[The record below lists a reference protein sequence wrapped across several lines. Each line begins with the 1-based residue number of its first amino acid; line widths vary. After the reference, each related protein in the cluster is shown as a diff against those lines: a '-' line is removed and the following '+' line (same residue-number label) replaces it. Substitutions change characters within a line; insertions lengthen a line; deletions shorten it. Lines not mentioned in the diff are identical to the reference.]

1 MGATAVEK
9 ILARASG
16 KRAVK
21 AGDVVEP
28 RVDLAMSHENAALVI
43 NQFREI
49 YEGTGLT
56 AKPWDP
62 SRIAIIF
69 DHRVPAESAKTA
81 TNQKRV
87 RAFVGEHGITK
98 FHDVRG
104 DVGGICHQILPER
117 GYVRP
122 GMVVVG
128 TDSHTTSHGALGA
141 FAFGIGA
148 TEMASAWALGVALN
162 IEVPPTIRISVS
174 GRFGKHVGPKDLIL
188 HLIGHL
194 TAQGANFRVL
204 EFTGETIA
212 NLSTSGRLV
221 LCNMSVEAGATAGIV
236 PGDAETVRYLREE
249 VGVTDPIDLV
259 ASDADAVYEKTVSV
273 DVSKLEPL
281 VACPHTVDNVKPV
294 SAVAGKPVQQVV
306 IGSCTNGRLDDLA
319 EAAAHR
325 AGAPRGRRHAHA
337 RLPGLREDL
346 GRGDEARVSLRLHGG
361 GRRRHERGLRPVP
374 RRPRGRARRRRD
386 RDLDDEPE
394 LQGPDGQPGRGGL
407 PRLARRRGGV
417 RPDGRHHRPAEGAL
431 TCPARRNP
439 RRPASRKTD
448 STRVILS
455 LGRRRLDGRDLSGT
469 LHGDGAALGDAG
481 ARVRGP
487 PGLPGR
493 DQGEG
498 DPERGRHRG
507 GRELRLRLLARAGR
521 VVPEGARRRRRREE
535 LRAHLPAERD
545 QPRAEGRRRARA
557 SRRTRAT
564 TISFEGGGVENRTK
578 RTAFDVVPLPFARQ
592 AIIDAGG
599 LIPFTRARL
608 MARA

>member
-1 MGATAVEK
+1 MGSTVAEK

-16 KRAVK
+16 RPAVK

-49 YEGTGLT
+49 YEGTGLP

-87 RAFVGEHGITK
+87 RAFVAEHGIAK

-162 IEVPPTIRISVS
+162 IEAPPTIRVAVS
-174 GRFGKHVGPKDLIL
+174 GSFQKHVGPKDLIL
-188 HLIGHL
+188 HLIGFL

-249 VGVTDPIDLV
+249 VGVTDPLDLV
-259 ASDADAVYEKTVSV
+259 TSDPDAVYEKTVSV

-319 EAAAHR
+319 EAAAIVRGKHVAAGTR
-325 AGAPRGRRHAHA
+325 MLVFPASGKIWAEALRLGYLSDFMAAGAVVMNAGCGPC
-337 RLPGLREDL
+337 L
-346 GRGDEARVSLRLHGG
+346 GVH
-361 GRRRHERGLRPVP
+361 
-374 RRPRGRARRRRD
+374 
-386 RDLDDEPE
+386 
-394 LQGPDGQPGRGGL
+394 
-407 PRLARRRGGV
+407 
-417 RPDGRHHRPAEGAL
+417 EGAL
-431 TCPARRNP
+431 
-439 RRPASRKTD
+439 
-448 STRVILS
+448 
-455 LGRRRLDGRDLSGT
+455 
-469 LHGDGAALGDAG
+469 GDGETAISTTNRNFKGRMGNPGAEVYLSSPAVAAASALTG
-481 ARVRGP
+481 VIT
-487 PGLPGR
+487 
-493 DQGEG
+493 
-498 DPERGRHRG
+498 DPRKER
-507 GRELRLRLLARAGR
+507 
-521 VVPEGARRRRRREE
+521 
-535 LRAHLPAERD
+535 
-545 QPRAEGRRRARA
+545 
-557 SRRTRAT
+557 
-564 TISFEGGGVENRTK
+564 
-578 RTAFDVVPLPFARQ
+578 
-592 AIIDAGG
+592 
-599 LIPFTRARL
+599 
-608 MARA
+608 